1 VLTQY
6 QTQTQQL
13 LQNPAAPATLYATSD
28 LTGWINTAR
37 GQLAGEAECIRVLGT
52 ISTVINQ
59 RAYNFSS
66 INVGVAAMT
75 GVQGVIHVRSVR
87 YAVGDGF
94 QRVES
99 RAWSWFEL
107 FALNNPEPQA
117 GPPVE
122 WSQFAQGS
130 SGQNTGSG
138 ASGSFLLDPP
148 PDLVYVLTCDCVC
161 YPIKLVDDTTVEAIP
176 FLWTD
181 AVPYYAAYLA
191 LMSSQTNARIADA
204 ERLFGQ
210 YKTFVGRARQFANP
224 SVLRYQYEQSPD
236 LTLTAKLGLEKAQAG
251 G

>member
-1 VLTQY
+1 VLNQY
-6 QTQTQQL
+6 LLQTQQL
-13 LQNPAAPATLYATSD
+13 LQNPAAPAPLYATSD

-37 GQLAGEAECIRVLGT
+37 GQLAGESEAIRVLGT
-52 ISTVINQ
+52 INTVINQ

-66 INVGVAAMT
+66 INVGVASTT

-99 RAWSWFEL
+99 RAWPWFEL
-107 FALNNPEPQA
+107 FSLNNPEPQA

-122 WSQFAQGS
+122 WSQLGQGA
-130 SGQNTGSG
+130 SGQSTGSG
-138 ASGSFLLDPP
+138 ASGSFYLDPP
-148 PDLVYVLTCDCVC
+148 PDVVYVLTCDCVC
-161 YPIKLVDDTTVEAIP
+161 YPIALVNDATVEATP
-176 FLWTD
+176 YLFTD
-181 AVPYYAAYLA
+181 AVPFFAAYLA

-236 LTLTAKLGLEKAQAG
+236 LTLTAKLGLEKAASQ
-251 G
+251 

>member
-1 VLTQY
+1 VLNQY
-6 QTQTQQL
+6 LLQTQQL
-13 LQNPAAPATLYATSD
+13 LQNPAAPSPLYATSD

-37 GQLAGEAECIRVLGT
+37 GQLAGEGECIRAIGT
-52 ISTVINQ
+52 IPTVIGQ

-66 INVGVAAMT
+66 INVGVAATT

-99 RAWSWFEL
+99 RAWPWFEL
-107 FALNNPEPQA
+107 FSLNNPEPQA

-130 SGQNTGSG
+130 SGQSTGSG
-138 ASGSFLLDPP
+138 ASGSFYLDSP
-148 PDLVYVLTCDCVC
+148 PDLVYVLSCDCVC
-161 YPIKLVDDTTVEAIP
+161 YPQKLAADGDVEAIP

-181 AVPYYAAYLA
+181 AAPFFAAYLA
-191 LMSSQTNARIADA
+191 LMSAQTNARIADA

-210 YKTFVGRARQFANP
+210 YKTFMGRARQFANP
-224 SVLRYQYEQSPD
+224 SVLRSQYEQALDP
-236 LTLTAKLGLEKAQAG
+236 TLTSKLGLQKATG
-251 G
+251 